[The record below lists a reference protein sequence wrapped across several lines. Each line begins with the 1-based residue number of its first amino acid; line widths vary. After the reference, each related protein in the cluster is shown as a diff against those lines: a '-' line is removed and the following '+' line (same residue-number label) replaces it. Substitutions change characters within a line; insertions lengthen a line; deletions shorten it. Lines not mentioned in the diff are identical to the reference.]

1 MQEKTEVHALFS
13 SFFFYCSHMK
23 KISLFSHFDFK
34 IKKKKKQKMEKAIQ
48 PIPQKSVDFQ
58 KFKVLLVGKE
68 NAGKTSMLNR

>member
-1 MQEKTEVHALFS
+1 
-13 SFFFYCSHMK
+13 
-23 KISLFSHFDFK
+23 
-34 IKKKKKQKMEKAIQ
+34 MEKAIQ